1 MAKPASSKSR
11 RSGGS
16 SVFTGVLIGLTVGAV
31 LAVGVALFVTG
42 NNPFKSGTATSETEE
57 KTPPPAVE
65 VAPTATPDTAPPP
78 PSPESEVA
86 PEAAPS
92 FDFYKVLPGDT
103 PSDLPPVPDTTANHP
118 LYYLQA
124 GAFQNADD
132 ADNLKAQLALLGVEA
147 EIQSTEIAGKGM
159 FHRVR
164 VGPLRAMDEVN
175 STRSLLTQNNIP
187 ATLVKET
194 PVPQEKP

>member
-1 MAKPASSKSR
+1 MAKPASNKSR

-16 SVFTGVLIGLTVGAV
+16 SVFTGVLIGLAVGAV
-31 LAVGVALFVTG
+31 LAVGVALWVTG
-42 NNPFKSGTATSETEE
+42 NNPFKSESSGPEVQT
-57 KTPPPAVE
+57 KPPAAVE
-65 VAPTATPDTAPPP
+65 VAPPATPETAP
-78 PSPESEVA
+78 SATPET
-86 PEAAPS
+86 APS

-103 PSDLPPVPDTTANHP
+103 PSELPQPSDKAAAPT

-147 EIQSTEIAGKGM
+147 EIQTTEIAGKGM

-164 VGPLRAMDEVN
+164 VGPFSAMDKVN

-187 ATLVKET
+187 ATLVKEIPT
-194 PVPQEKP
+194 PQEKP

>member
-1 MAKPASSKSR
+1 MAKPASSKSK
-11 RSGGS
+11 RSGS
-16 SVFTGVLIGLTVGAV
+16 PVFTGVLIGLILGAV
-31 LAVGVALFVTG
+31 LAVGVALWATG
-42 NNPFKSGTATSETEE
+42 DNPFKLKPASPEMPAAAPAAVEAA
-57 KTPPPAVE
+57 PPA
-65 VAPTATPDTAPPP
+65 T
-78 PSPESEVA
+78 

-92 FDFYKVLPGDT
+92 FDFYKVLPGDA
-103 PSDLPPVPDTTANHP
+103 PGELPPAPAAAADAP

-132 ADNLKAQLALLGVEA
+132 ADNLKAQLALLGLEA
-147 EIQSTEIAGKGM
+147 EIQTSDVADKGV

-164 VGPLRAMDEVN
+164 VGPFRAMDEVD

-194 PVPQEKP
+194 SPSQETP

>member
-1 MAKPASSKSR
+1 MAKPASRKSR
-11 RSGGS
+11 PAGGGS
-16 SVFTGVLIGLTVGAV
+16 VFSGVLIGLTVGAV

-42 NNPFKSGTATSETEE
+42 NNPFKSVAATPETE
-57 KTPPPAVE
+57 KAPPPAVE
-65 VAPTATPDTAPPP
+65 VAPTATPDTAAPPA
-78 PSPESEVA
+78 E
-86 PEAAPS
+86 PEAAQS
-92 FDFYKVLPGDT
+92 FDFYKVLPGGA
-103 PSDLPPVPDTTANHP
+103 PSEPQPVPDTAANHP

-132 ADNLKAQLALLGVEA
+132 ADNLKAQLAMLGVEA
-147 EIQSTEIAGKGM
+147 EIQTTDIAGKGM

-164 VGPLRAMDEVN
+164 VGPLRAMDKVN